1 MQCGG
6 GREGSGGGVLQ
17 KLRRCVCSVLII
29 SLRNEISRPRWLNR
43 TTIYHLHRPI
53 ACSLQTPG
61 SWELLEFDHACR
73 AASLA
78 VEERKVHVS
87 PEPGYVFLFLSFAPF
102 TLSTVCFAFWGD
114 VEVEDRVPGTPG

>member
-1 MQCGG
+1 MGG
-6 GREGSGGGVLQ
+6 A
-17 KLRRCVCSVLII
+17 KAAAVCLFCAYYFTPKRDKSP
-29 SLRNEISRPRWLNR
+29 SLVKQNDWLNR

-53 ACSLQTPG
+53 ACSLQSPG

-102 TLSTVCFAFWGD
+102 TLSTVCFAFW
-114 VEVEDRVPGTPG
+114 